1 MSGESSCAASEA
13 GKGKASPKKQ
23 EAKDAVRGPP
33 LAGRHESACQLF
45 LYLQRSILYL
55 HGFIFTYGIRPYLW
69 DLPQKQIEYEPLRGE
84 RILAGLRFPEGCD
97 VEAVQ

>member
-1 MSGESSCAASEA
+1 M
-13 GKGKASPKKQ
+13 
-23 EAKDAVRGPP
+23 
-33 LAGRHESACQLF
+33 ACQLF
-45 LYLQRSILYL
+45 LYLQDLSLL
-55 HGFIFTYGIRPYLW
+55 AWFIFTYGIRPYLW